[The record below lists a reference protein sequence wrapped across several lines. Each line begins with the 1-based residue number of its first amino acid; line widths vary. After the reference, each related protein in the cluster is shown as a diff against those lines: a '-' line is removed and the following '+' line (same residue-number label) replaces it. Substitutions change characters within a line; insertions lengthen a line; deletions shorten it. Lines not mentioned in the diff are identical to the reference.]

1 MALICR
7 KWFENQ
13 RKVVFSN
20 RTKSSK
26 TILGC
31 KSTFWDATVPVWLL
45 DWSEIQIWPR
55 TDLGPIWRVSVGF
68 GG

>member
-26 TILGC
+26 TIWGC
-31 KSTFWDATVPVWLL
+31 KSTLWDATVPVWLL
-45 DWSEIQIWPR
+45 DRSEIQIWSGP
-55 TDLGPIWRVSVGF
+55 DLGPIWRVSVGF
-68 GG
+68 WE